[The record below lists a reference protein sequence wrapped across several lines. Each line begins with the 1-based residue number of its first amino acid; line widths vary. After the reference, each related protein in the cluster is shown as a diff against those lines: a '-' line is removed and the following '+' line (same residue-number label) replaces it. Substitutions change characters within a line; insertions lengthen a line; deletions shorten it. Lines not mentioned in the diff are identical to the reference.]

1 MKATMKIGKIKGSD
15 PEEFFIQTESDDPKA
30 MFRGDFLTEQ
40 ELRDVMTK
48 GGASKLEI
56 DQLIE
61 QARKHEV
68 E

>member
-1 MKATMKIGKIKGSD
+1 MRIGKIKDSN
-15 PEEFFIQTESDDPKA
+15 PEQFFVQTESVDPKA
-30 MFRGDFLTEQ
+30 MFRGDFLTEEQ
-40 ELRDVMTK
+40 LREIMRR
-48 GGASKLEI
+48 GGATTPEI